1 METPPT
7 YVTALIYLFIVV
19 YMLSV
24 ALETTQGQIKAE
36 LRDVNMIG
44 CALLANFVI
53 VPVLGVILVQ
63 LFPMSSQAKTGFLLL
78 ALAPGGFFALQF
90 ARVANGNR
98 VLAVVLLFVL
108 SVLAVLFTPIL
119 VHLLFLIIGEGRSPF
134 VQIILL
140 LLLLLVVPLYVGRAL
155 QQFAPAVAPKLG
167 RLLGALS
174 IVLFV
179 LANVLINQYKP
190 PTIKAI
196 STGEVAAIV
205 SLVLVSWA
213 VGWLLG
219 GPEVRN
225 RKVFAISTSMRNVGV
240 CLPVAASYFPHTD
253 VFVPLLAFSSISIPM
268 NMVFAF
274 ILGHTLRDTEASA
287 KPVEA

>member
-24 ALETTQGQIKAE
+24 ALETTQGQIKAA
-36 LRDVNMIG
+36 LRNVNMIG

-63 LFPMSSQAKTGFLLL
+63 LFPMSPQVRIGFLLL

-119 VHLLFLIIGEGRSPF
+119 VHLLFPIIGEGRSPF
-134 VQIILL
+134 VRIILL
-140 LLLLLVVPLYVGRAL
+140 LLPLLVVPLYVGRAL

-219 GPEVRN
+219 GTEVRN

-240 CLPVAASYFPHTD
+240 CLPITTSYFPHTD

-274 ILGHTLRDTEASA
+274 ILGHTLPDTEASA

>member
-24 ALETTQGQIKAE
+24 ALETTQGQIKAA
-36 LRDVNMIG
+36 LRNVNMIG

-63 LFPMSSQAKTGFLLL
+63 LFPMSPQVRIDFLLL

-119 VHLLFLIIGEGRSPF
+119 VHLLFPTVEEGRLLF
-134 VQIILL
+134 VRIILL
-140 LLLLLVVPLYVGRAL
+140 LLPLLVVPLYVGRAL

-174 IVLFV
+174 IVLFI

-219 GPEVRN
+219 GPEVHN

-274 ILGHTLRDTEASA
+274 ILGHTLCDTEASA

>member
-1 METPPT
+1 MEMLPT
-7 YVTALIYLFIVV
+7 YVTALLYLFIVV

-36 LRDVNMIG
+36 LRDVHMIG
-44 CALLANFVI
+44 RALLANFVI

-63 LFPMSSQAKTGFLLL
+63 FFSMSPHVRVGFLLL
-78 ALAPGGFFALQF
+78 AFAPGGFFALQF
-90 ARVANGNR
+90 ARVAGGNR

-108 SVLAVLFTPIL
+108 SGLAVLSTPTL
-119 VHLLFLIIGEGRSPF
+119 VHLLFPIIGEERPPF
-134 VQIILL
+134 VRIILL

-167 RLLGALS
+167 RLLGVLS
-174 IVLFV
+174 IVLFIV
-179 LANVLINQYKP
+179 ANVLINQYKP
-190 PTIKAI
+190 ATLKAI

-240 CLPVAASYFPHTD
+240 CLPIAASYFPQTD

-268 NMVFAF
+268 NMVFAL
-274 ILGHTLRDTEASA
+274 ILGHTLHDTEADT